1 MKCQPIPG
9 YFPDREHPSRRGG
22 VFVGND
28 DAADLASWRILP
40 DSTILLYRYA
50 LAEYPLDADA
60 ENDAEVVR
68 QINNL
73 GVHANLV
80 AYKCMTGA
88 ELQQLN
94 FTG

>member
-1 MKCQPIPG
+1 MFSLVTTTLPTW
-9 YFPDREHPSRRGG
+9 HRGG
-22 VFVGND
+22 FCQTLQSSYIVTHLQNI
-28 DAADLASWRILP
+28 R
-40 DSTILLYRYA
+40 
-50 LAEYPLDADA
+50 LDADA